1 MKENVA
7 IKKTALESV
16 FMSLFGA
23 PVHVAKGYMKKI
35 RIDIPWSR
43 LLSQPCE
50 VYLEDVHIII
60 KCPALYDPE
69 FTKKMIWLSKKDK
82 VKLLLDQIKVFIWD

>member
-1 MKENVA
+1 MVKENVA
-7 IKKTALESV
+7 IKKTALEN
-16 FMSLFGA
+16 MLMGLLGA
-23 PVHVAKGYMKKI
+23 PVHVAKGYIKKL

-60 KCPALYDPE
+60 KSPAVYDPE
-69 FTKKMIWLSKKDK
+69 FSKKMIWFSKKDK
-82 VKLLLDQIKVFIWD
+82 IK